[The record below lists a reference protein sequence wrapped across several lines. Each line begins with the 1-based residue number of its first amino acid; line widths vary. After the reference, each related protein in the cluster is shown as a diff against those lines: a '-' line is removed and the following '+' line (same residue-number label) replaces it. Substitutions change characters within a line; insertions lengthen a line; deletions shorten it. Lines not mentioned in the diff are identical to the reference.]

1 MLQRLTQIVRVFSI
15 ANIKTFI
22 FRLINVGYLII
33 TSKNKH
39 GRFGMSINMIINIY
53 NGKYSY
59 KTVRIIQFLT
69 NEITEKL
76 I

>member
-1 MLQRLTQIVRVFSI
+1 MLKRLTQIS
-15 ANIKTFI
+15 NTTFI
-22 FRLINVGYLII
+22 FRLINFGYLIKI

-59 KTVRIIQFLT
+59 KIVRIIQFLT
-69 NEITEKL
+69 NEMTKKNNTKL
-76 I
+76 K